1 MAIIRNTWCNNR
13 HNGRKA
19 FFKVDEFAKID
30 IEKAFRAFGESARG
44 ALKEVQTVIKAMDD
58 PEKLELEQAIRVND
72 NNGFNSDAQPDNALR
87 WIASWGVGFVLVS
100 GALVTTVKMAAIL
113 GLTEPKEEPETEPKK
128 ASIFCILRNM
138 LYDFPYA
145 CKYPLQRCA
154 IYIKKFYQIL
164 NVVL

>member
-1 MAIIRNTWCNNR
+1 MDTWCNNR

-72 NNGFNSDAQPDNALR
+72 NNGFNSDAQENGAIQVKDGNVRIIAVHSGKVAQPDNALR
-87 WIASWGVGFVLVS
+87 WIASWGVGFVLVT
-100 GALVTTVKMAAIL
+100 GALVTTVKMAAI
-113 GLTEPKEEPETEPKK
+113 

-138 LYDFPYA
+138 LYD
-145 CKYPLQRCA
+145 
-154 IYIKKFYQIL
+154 IL
-164 NVVL
+164 